1 MERHDAPNVTTMD
14 DGPIPD
20 GSWLAREERN
30 TREYLDGLMDNAL
43 AGIPLDPNALNQI
56 RSLPGVT
63 TDPSDPPADPPADP
77 SGADFSRQEILCIA
91 GITAD
96 ASADLS
102 REDRPTAP
110 AEVPVSEHGAPAP
123 IPVSVAPEPV
133 TPTVEDEELRLCS
146 SCQRRCPL
154 TDFVGVTGQRTRAT
168 CSDCCV
174 CIRRIPSTPM
184 AADRP
189 LASRA

>member
-96 ASADLS
+96 ASA
-102 REDRPTAP
+102 RATAP
-110 AEVPVSEHGAPAP
+110 AEVSVSEHGAPAP
-123 IPVSVAPEPV
+123 IPVSVAPQSV
-133 TPTVEDEELRLCS
+133 TPTVDDEELRPCS
-146 SCQRRCPL
+146 TCLRRCPL
-154 TDFVGVTGQRTRAT
+154 TDFVGVTGQRTRTT
-168 CSDCCV
+168 CNACCV
-174 CIRRIPSTPM
+174 CIR
-184 AADRP
+184 
-189 LASRA
+189 